1 MLVRSVSLFC
11 TLCCVI
17 GVATSIP
24 FDPDKIIYQFTF
36 DPENELF
43 IPISQET
50 VKHVYEIS
58 EMDVETYDVDGLEYV
73 IQNYNGYPFIRRN
86 LESSL
91 PTSTAEAIY
100 KIGRESAMGYFLYP
114 VTALASETYRI
125 KNIDPDIG
133 NPLEERANYEVVGYR
148 INESEP
154 PVYSF
159 FCYPVY
165 SNSQTIITI
174 APSTTEASVSTVSS
188 QGISN
193 LTSEILTTEAV
204 ELNTSSRDTSTPK
217 PEPDISTPVT
227 ILPSDY
233 HYFYPSP
240 HQYDPDILSNST
252 ITPSATEV
260 SESTASSQNI
270 SSPTSEI
277 PTTVDFETS
286 TDVTSTLKPS
296 ISTTEILEPGI
307 SFEFRST
314 SRPTISTTE
323 TVESRTSSPLPPT
336 PKTPILSPANPTA
349 AAFAITIVV
358 VIAIIVIISFM
369 LTILK
374 EHFGFNYFV
383 SSKNI
388 QSSV

>member
-17 GVATSIP
+17 GVATSTP

-58 EMDVETYDVDGLEYV
+58 ETDVETYDVDGLEYV
-73 IQNYNGYPFIRRN
+73 IRNYNGYPVIRRN
-86 LESSL
+86 LGSSL

-100 KIGRESAMGYFLYP
+100 KIGRESAIGYFLYP

-133 NPLEERANYEVVGYR
+133 NPLEKRGNYEVGGYR
-148 INESEP
+148 INESEL
-154 PVYSF
+154 PVYYF
-159 FCYPVY
+159 YFYLVY

-204 ELNTSSRDTSTPK
+204 ELDTSTPK

-227 ILPSDY
+227 ILSVAVSTTILFSIIVVLIITFGIIVACVFPILREFFRIKNSQ
-233 HYFYPSP
+233 S
-240 HQYDPDILSNST
+240 LSN
-252 ITPSATEV
+252 V
-260 SESTASSQNI
+260 
-270 SSPTSEI
+270 
-277 PTTVDFETS
+277 
-286 TDVTSTLKPS
+286 
-296 ISTTEILEPGI
+296 
-307 SFEFRST
+307 
-314 SRPTISTTE
+314 
-323 TVESRTSSPLPPT
+323 
-336 PKTPILSPANPTA
+336 TPISP
-349 AAFAITIVV
+349 
-358 VIAIIVIISFM
+358 
-369 LTILK
+369 
-374 EHFGFNYFV
+374 
-383 SSKNI
+383 
-388 QSSV
+388 Q

>member
-1 MLVRSVSLFC
+1 MLAKSLILFC
-11 TLCCVI
+11 VACCASGAAI
-17 GVATSIP
+17 PTP

-204 ELNTSSRDTSTPK
+204 ELDTSTPK
-217 PEPDISTPVT
+217 SEPDISTPVT
-227 ILPSDY
+227 ILSVSVSTTILFSIIVVLIITFGIIVACVFPILREFFRIKNSQ
-233 HYFYPSP
+233 S
-240 HQYDPDILSNST
+240 LSN
-252 ITPSATEV
+252 V
-260 SESTASSQNI
+260 
-270 SSPTSEI
+270 
-277 PTTVDFETS
+277 
-286 TDVTSTLKPS
+286 
-296 ISTTEILEPGI
+296 
-307 SFEFRST
+307 
-314 SRPTISTTE
+314 
-323 TVESRTSSPLPPT
+323 
-336 PKTPILSPANPTA
+336 TPISP
-349 AAFAITIVV
+349 
-358 VIAIIVIISFM
+358 
-369 LTILK
+369 
-374 EHFGFNYFV
+374 
-383 SSKNI
+383 
-388 QSSV
+388 Q

>member
-1 MLVRSVSLFC
+1 MLAKSLILFC
-11 TLCCVI
+11 VACCASGAAI
-17 GVATSIP
+17 PTP

-58 EMDVETYDVDGLEYV
+58 ETDVETYDVDGLEYV
-73 IQNYNGYPFIRRN
+73 IQNYNGYPVIRRN
-86 LESSL
+86 LGSSL

-133 NPLEERANYEVVGYR
+133 NPLEKRGNYEFGCYR
-148 INESEP
+148 INES
-154 PVYSF
+154 VYYF
-159 FCYPVY
+159 YCYLVY

-204 ELNTSSRDTSTPK
+204 ELDTSTPK
-217 PEPDISTPVT
+217 SEPDISTPVT

-252 ITPSATEV
+252 IAPSATEV

-336 PKTPILSPANPTA
+336 PKTPVLSPANPTA
-349 AAFAITIVV
+349 ARFAITIVV
-358 VIAIIVIISFM
+358 VIAIIVKIFFS
-369 LTILK
+369 LTIMK
-374 EHFGFNYFV
+374 EHFGINYFV
-383 SSKNI
+383 SSKTFNP
-388 QSSV
+388 